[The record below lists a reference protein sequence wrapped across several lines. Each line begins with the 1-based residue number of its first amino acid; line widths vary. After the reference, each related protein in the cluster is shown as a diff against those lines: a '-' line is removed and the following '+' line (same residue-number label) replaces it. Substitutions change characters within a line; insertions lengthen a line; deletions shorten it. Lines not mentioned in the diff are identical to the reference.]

1 MPTLTSELAPLPP
14 SNIPLLTA
22 SGQIT
27 REWFIYFQSVENVL
41 RGLRMEVSDAIDD
54 IDDLTP

>member
-27 REWFIYFQSVENVL
+27 REWYLWYLSVDTLL
-41 RGLRMEVSDAIDD
+41 RGLRQEVSDAIDD

>member
-1 MPTLTSELAPLPP
+1 MP
-14 SNIPLLTA
+14 

-27 REWFIYFQSVENVL
+27 REWYIFFLSVDTVL
-41 RGLRMEVSDAIDD
+41 RGLRSEVSDAIDD